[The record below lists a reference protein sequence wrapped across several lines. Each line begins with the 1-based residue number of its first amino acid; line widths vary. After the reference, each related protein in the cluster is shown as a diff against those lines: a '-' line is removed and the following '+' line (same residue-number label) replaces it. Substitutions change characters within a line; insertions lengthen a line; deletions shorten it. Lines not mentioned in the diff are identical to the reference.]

1 MTMDHPMPDL
11 PAPATKAPARPR
23 AHVALAVVTAL
34 LGFMLATQYQAREGL
49 KTRLASEREEDL
61 EQVLSNLATS
71 SDQIQDE
78 IIDLRVRLQAAR
90 GSAQQEQVLL
100 DNAQSQLDSLR
111 ILLGLVGAHG
121 PGVVVTISDPSG
133 TVGPEVLLDLVEELR
148 DAGAEAI
155 DVNGVRIV
163 ASTPFAGEAGAVT
176 ISGVRASSPF
186 SISAIGA
193 SDTIAGAL
201 RIPGGVVD
209 SVNSRQGATIVIQPR
224 TDVRIVSL
232 RPAPRFTYATPA

>member
-1 MTMDHPMPDL
+1 MENEPVR
-11 PAPATKAPARPR
+11 RPR

-49 KTRLASEREEDL
+49 KSRLAGEREEDL
-61 EQVLSNLATS
+61 AQILSNLATS

-78 IIDLRVRLQAAR
+78 IVELRVRLQTAR

-100 DNAQSQLDSLR
+100 DAARAQLNSLR
-111 ILLGLVGAHG
+111 ILLGLVAAHG
-121 PGVVVTISDPSG
+121 PGIVTTVGDPSG
-133 TVGPEVLLDLVEELR
+133 TVGPEVLLDLVQELR

-155 DVNGVRIV
+155 DVNGVRV
-163 ASTPFAGEAGAVT
+163 VGSTSFAGEPGALTV
-176 ISGVRASSPF
+176 SGAKISSPYQ
-186 SISAIGA
+186 ITAIGA
-193 SDTIAGAL
+193 ADTLAEAL

-224 TDVRIVSL
+224 PDVRIASL
-232 RPAPRFTYATPA
+232 RPAPRFTYASPA